1 MNGAGK
7 PETPASFVGVIYN
20 FDEAPVS
27 SESFVHFK
35 EAKEWCAAQAHY
47 EDCVWVVL
55 SNGLFEAGGI
65 IDGMFEDDDET
76 FDWEEGEDAPEEI

>member
-7 PETPASFVGVIYN
+7 PEVPATFVGVIYN
-20 FDEAPVS
+20 FGEAPVL
-27 SESFVHFK
+27 SEPFARFR
-35 EAKEWCAAQAHY
+35 EAKQWCFDQSEY

-65 IDGMFEDDDET
+65 IDGMFEDDADAFE
-76 FDWEEGEDAPEEI
+76 WEEGADADEI